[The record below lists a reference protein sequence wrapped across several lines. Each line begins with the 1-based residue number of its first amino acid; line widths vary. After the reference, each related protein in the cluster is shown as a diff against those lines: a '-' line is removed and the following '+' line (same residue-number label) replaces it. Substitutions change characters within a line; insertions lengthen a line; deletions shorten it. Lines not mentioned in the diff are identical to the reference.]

1 MAQNTVVGWQGGLPL
16 REGPAATLGRVARQ
30 TSPAEKISRLIAVGL
45 KVGIVARD
53 ATHPAVA
60 CGPAAAHFQLL
71 KLIERHEPIFFD
83 RRRDRKYSHY
93 LTERGSGPEVEVIL
107 PGLEDASISS
117 KVALHA
123 DVVPNF
129 GAQLPGIDNGKV
141 D

>member
-1 MAQNTVVGWQGGLPL
+1 
-16 REGPAATLGRVARQ
+16 VARQ
-30 TSPAEKISRLIAVGL
+30 TSPTEKISRLIAVGL

-71 KLIERHEPIFFD
+71 KLIERHEPISFD